1 MLSEKF
7 YDVIDHEG
15 SVSITSWT
23 KKGAHVTCTW
33 NSYLQV
39 VKENNIEKI
48 LIPAAGMTSTEND
61 VKENDDVI
69 LTMAAREVEGFN
81 GYQGTGFRIIGSAEF
96 LNEGDYFKKVHDK
109 YSFANRALVVTVKEA
124 KQLL

>member
-23 KKGAHVTCTW
+23 KKGTHVTCTW

-48 LIPAAGMTSTEND
+48 FIPAAGTTSTEND
-61 VKENDDVI
+61 VKENDNVI

-96 LNEGDYFKKVHDK
+96 LNEGDYFNQVHDK
-109 YSFANRALVVTVKEA
+109 YSFANRALVVTVKED

>member
-7 YDVIDHEG
+7 YDVIDNEG

-23 KKGAHVTCTW
+23 NKGAHVTCTW

-48 LIPAAGMTSTEND
+48 LIPAAGMTST
-61 VKENDDVI
+61 ENDDVI

-96 LNEGDYFKKVHDK
+96 LNEGDYFNQVHDK

>member
-7 YDVIDHEG
+7 YDVIDNEG

-23 KKGAHVTCTW
+23 NKGAHVTCTW

-61 VKENDDVI
+61 IKENDDVI

-96 LNEGDYFKKVHDK
+96 LNEGDYFNQVHDN

>member
-7 YDVIDHEG
+7 YDVIDNEG

-23 KKGAHVTCTW
+23 NKGAHVTCTW

-96 LNEGDYFKKVHDK
+96 LNEGDYFNQVHDN